1 MILRTIAWS
10 NLSETLISS
19 QLFQVLP
26 SQLAVHVFITLGLK
40 KQEHI
45 LRPFHRPF
53 IYKYFSS
60 TNNNTKS
67 HKYFSYRNLKRFD
80 HNKLVQTLEKPDW
93 T

>member
-10 NLSETLISS
+10 NPLETLISS

-26 SQLAVHVFITLGLK
+26 SQLAEHTVYYENFIARL
-40 KQEHI
+40 
-45 LRPFHRPF
+45 
-53 IYKYFSS
+53 YKYCS

-80 HNKLVQTLEKPDW
+80 HNKLIQTLEKPHW
-93 T
+93 TRH